1 MSWRIE
7 VVLRGDS
14 DAAEGLPGEYAVEG
28 DHVVGAFMPGRDGYE
43 RLGALI
49 DGLGRLAAEG
59 RVVDVRDE
67 LGLARWD
74 GTQLTVDAESST
86 SPVPE
91 DGKAWFDDTGEPVV
105 GGAIFEGSGTDLTA
119 LFEGSTTP
127 VACDVEAGDSVWRPQ
142 DVTLGRIGG
151 RLRLEGHALLAASG
165 AHVLALELVA
175 RDAAG
180 GLVGAS
186 RTAIDATVR
195 RSADLWAEVLGP
207 RAAMV
212 EVWLDA
218 WVRGST
224 VVVEADAAERGAQRS
239 DALEVEA
246 AWRSESGV
254 LGELRLVG
262 DGAAQVQL
270 HAVLS
275 ADDGAVLAACDQRLD
290 VAGACAFQLPM
301 APPAG
306 LRPMR
311 LRVEV
316 SPVIR
321 GRECIAR
328 LRLR

>member
-1 MSWRIE
+1 M
-7 VVLRGDS
+7 
-14 DAAEGLPGEYAVEG
+14 
-28 DHVVGAFMPGRDGYE
+28 VGTA
-43 RLGALI
+43 
-49 DGLGRLAAEG
+49 
-59 RVVDVRDE
+59 
-67 LGLARWD
+67 
-74 GTQLTVDAESST
+74 
-86 SPVPE
+86 SPT
-91 DGKAWFDDTGEPVV
+91 WW
-105 GGAIFEGSGTDLTA
+105 S
-119 LFEGSTTP
+119 
-127 VACDVEAGDSVWRPQ
+127 
-142 DVTLGRIGG
+142 
-151 RLRLEGHALLAASG
+151 AASI
-165 AHVLALELVA
+165 ALVSYAPSALNRPMVDSIRSIIATPTDASSVEL
-175 RDAAG
+175 
-180 GLVGAS
+180 
-186 RTAIDATVR
+186 
-195 RSADLWAEVLGP
+195 
-207 RAAMV
+207 
-212 EVWLDA
+212 